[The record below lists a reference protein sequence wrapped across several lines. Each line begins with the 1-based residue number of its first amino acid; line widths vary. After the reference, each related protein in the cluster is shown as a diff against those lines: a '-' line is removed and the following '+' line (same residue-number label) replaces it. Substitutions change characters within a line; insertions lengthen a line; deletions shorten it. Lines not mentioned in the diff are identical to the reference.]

1 MAIYRFLTF
10 TTQQAKGVRK
20 SDPETMGGFTG
31 VEFSPG
37 EMHTQTV
44 TNRGTKK
51 RPFPHTLP
59 TVGGSEKVTLGQLN
73 PQRPARKD
81 IVIYRKHRANVQVTK
96 RDEDEFAGHAFTN
109 GCCERQPNQK
119 PFAILKPENLV
130 TREPPEIR
138 SSFSSKILRWRP

>member
-1 MAIYRFLTF
+1 MVTDRFLTF

-20 SDPETMGGFTG
+20 SDPETMRGFTG
-31 VEFSPG
+31 VAFSPG

-73 PQRPARKD
+73 PQHPARTD
-81 IVIYRKHRANVQVTK
+81 ITK
-96 RDEDEFAGHAFTN
+96 RDEDEFPGHAFTN

-119 PFAILKPENLV
+119 PFAILKPEILV
-130 TREPPEIR
+130 ARDPPGIR
-138 SSFSSKILRWRP
+138 SSVLSRTLRWRP